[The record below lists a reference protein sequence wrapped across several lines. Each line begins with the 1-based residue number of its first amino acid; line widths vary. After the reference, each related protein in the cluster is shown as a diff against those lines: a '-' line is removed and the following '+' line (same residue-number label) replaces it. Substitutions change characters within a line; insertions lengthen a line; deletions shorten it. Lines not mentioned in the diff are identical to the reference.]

1 MKNLLVAIAIV
12 LSAGSLSAQTKIA
25 HVNSQSLLDTLPSR
39 KMAMKKLQEF
49 EVSGVQELKEM
60 EADLNKSFATYE
72 KNAPGM
78 SPVIKKIEEEKLMKK
93 QQALQDREQSLNYEM
108 QVYSQE
114 LNAPILKMVQDA
126 VKTVSERKKL
136 SYVIDE
142 TVTLYFDVNLDI
154 TGEVMTELLR
164 LDAEAM
170 KNTPPPVSPK

>member
-1 MKNLLVAIAIV
+1 
-12 LSAGSLSAQTKIA
+12 
-25 HVNSQSLLDTLPSR
+25 
-39 KMAMKKLQEF
+39 
-49 EVSGVQELKEM
+49 
-60 EADLNKSFATYE
+60 
-72 KNAPGM
+72 
-78 SPVIKKIEEEKLMKK
+78 
-93 QQALQDREQSLNYEM
+93 
-108 QVYSQE
+108 
-114 LNAPILKMVQDA
+114 MVQDA